1 MSKIPVFIFNKGLL
15 KILKRTFQ
23 SWNQDEPFRLSAVV
37 AYYALLSLPA
47 LLIIVINTAGYI
59 FGEEAIQGQISGEI
73 QSMLGD
79 DSAKQVEV
87 MIANASEQKGSTIA
101 SIISI
106 AFLLFGATGA
116 FFHLQ
121 KSLNIVWRVKE
132 DPNNTLK
139 RVLLDRATA
148 FGMILVIAFLLLVSL
163 VLTAVISELTNW
175 FMGFLPEYLVYL
187 FYIVNFLV
195 SLLIITLLFA
205 LMFKAL
211 PDVKIP
217 WRVVWMGA
225 LLTSLLFVLAKF
237 ALGIYFGQTN
247 PGSTYGA
254 AGSIV
259 LIMLWISYSCLIL
272 FFGAEF
278 TKEYA
283 SYYNVDPEPSSYSVK
298 YKQELKPINKG

>member
-1 MSKIPVFIFNKGLL
+1 
-15 KILKRTFQ
+15 
-23 SWNQDEPFRLSAVV
+23 
-37 AYYALLSLPA
+37 
-47 LLIIVINTAGYI
+47 
-59 FGEEAIQGQISGEI
+59 
-73 QSMLGD
+73 
-79 DSAKQVEV
+79 
-87 MIANASEQKGSTIA
+87 
-101 SIISI
+101 
-106 AFLLFGATGA
+106 
-116 FFHLQ
+116 
-121 KSLNIVWRVKE
+121 
-132 DPNNTLK
+132 
-139 RVLLDRATA
+139 
-148 FGMILVIAFLLLVSL
+148 
-163 VLTAVISELTNW
+163 
-175 FMGFLPEYLVYL
+175 MGFLPEYLVYL

>member
-1 MSKIPVFIFNKGLL
+1 MAKTPVFTFKGLG
-15 KILKRTFQ
+15 KIFKRSFA
-23 SWNQDEPFRLSAVV
+23 SWNKDEPFRLSAVV

-59 FGEEAIQGQISGEI
+59 FGEEAIQGKISSEI
-73 QSMLGD
+73 QNMLGP
-79 DSAKQVEV
+79 DSAEQVEV
-87 MIANASEQKGSTIA
+87 MITNASKQKNSLIA

-106 AFLLFGATGA
+106 GLLLFGATGA

-132 DPNNTLK
+132 DPKNTLK

-148 FGMILVIAFLLLVSL
+148 FGMILVIAFLLLISL
-163 VLTAVISELTNW
+163 VMTALISELTNW
-175 FMGFLPEYLVYL
+175 FMQYLPDFLVYL
-187 FYIVNFLV
+187 FYVLEFLL
-195 SLLIITLLFA
+195 SLLIITVLFA
-205 LMFKAL
+205 LIFKVL
-211 PDVKIP
+211 PDVKVP

-225 LLTSLLFVLAKF
+225 FITALLFVIAKF
-237 ALGIYFGQTN
+237 GLGIYFGQTD

-259 LIMLWISYSCLIL
+259 LIMLWISYSCMIL

-283 SYYNVDPEPSSYSVK
+283 HYYNIDPEPSSYSVK
-298 YKQELKPINKG
+298 YVTEIKHKEG